1 MNDFSAL
8 RSELRRVVRGQVIV
22 SGDAGFD
29 AARTPWDAAVQ
40 QRVRAVV
47 EVADAADVAAL
58 VSYARKAGIGL
69 ATQPLGHAPASFDD
83 AILVRTKRLNGIDI
97 DPHRRI
103 ARVEAGAL
111 WGDVLAAA
119 GKHGLTG
126 LAGSTT
132 YVSTTGFTLGGGL
145 SWFGRKHGFAAN
157 NVRAFDVVDSD
168 GTPQR
173 VTADSDPDL
182 FWALRGG
189 GGDFALV
196 TALEFDLHPAPELYG
211 GRILW
216 PAARATEVMAA
227 FREVTATAPEELST
241 WFSLM
246 QFPPFP
252 ELPEPLRGLSAVAI
266 DVTYLGGT
274 AEAAGLL
281 AAFDRIPGVIMDT
294 RGQMDIADLGDIC
307 AEPTEPTTALLHTE
321 LFARFD
327 EETASA
333 LLAAAGPGTVAPLAV
348 LQVRHLGGALSR
360 PAETHGACGHLTE
373 PYLLFML
380 GVLPFPELEGP
391 ILERQRSVARAVSS
405 SLSGRKPFTL
415 LSHGVPADAAF
426 PVETLDRLRAI
437 KRSRD
442 PEGVFR
448 SNHPVLG

>member
-8 RSELRRVVRGQVIV
+8 RSDLRRAVRGRVLV
-22 SGDAGFD
+22 SGDSGFD
-29 AARTPWDAAVQ
+29 DARTPWDSAVE
-40 QRVRAVV
+40 QRVKAVV

-58 VSYARKAGIGL
+58 VGYAREAGIGL

-83 AILVRTKRLNGIDI
+83 AILVRTKNLSDI
-97 DPHRRI
+97 QIFPDQRR
-103 ARVEAGAL
+103 AKVGSGAL
-111 WGDVLAAA
+111 WGDVLAQSA
-119 GKHGLTG
+119 KHQLTG

-132 YVSTTGFTLGGGL
+132 HVSTTGFTLGGGL

-157 NVRAFDVVDSD
+157 NVHAFEVVDAD
-168 GTPQR
+168 GVPQR

-196 TALEFDLHPAPELYG
+196 TSVEFDLFPAPELYG

-216 PAARATEVMAA
+216 PAARAQEVMAA
-227 FREVTATAPEELST
+227 FREVTATAPEELTT
-241 WFSLM
+241 WFSLI

-252 ELPEPLRGLSAVAI
+252 ELPDFLRGLSAVAV
-266 DVTYLGGT
+266 DATYLGAT
-274 AEAAGLL
+274 AEAADLL

-294 RGQMDIADLGDIC
+294 RGQVNIADLGDIC
-307 AEPTEPTTALLHTE
+307 AEPTEPTSALQHTE
-321 LFARFD
+321 LLTRFD
-327 EETASA
+327 EETATA

-360 PAETHGACGHLTE
+360 PAPTDGACGHLTE

-380 GVLPFPELEGP
+380 GILPFPELAGP
-391 ILERQRSVARAVSS
+391 IQERQHAVARAVAP
-405 SLSGRKPFTL
+405 SLSGRRPFTL
-415 LSHGVPADAAF
+415 LSHDAPAEAAF
-426 PVETLDRLRAI
+426 PAETLDRLRDI
-437 KRSRD
+437 KRRRD
-442 PEGVFR
+442 PQGVFR